1 MKTLLENG
9 YSFTENRLD
18 RRNVFVVG
26 SLMMRPGFNDACV
39 CH

>member
-18 RRNVFVVG
+18 KCNVFVVG
-26 SLMMRPGFNDACV
+26 SLVVIPGFNDAYM